1 MEDLINESYEFEQVD
16 NDPLHTKY
24 VIKDILDRS
33 GKKTVVSY
41 QGKDNRKSFDETFG
55 KNKMEI
61 ASKIIGDNSISLSK
75 KLALK

>member
-1 MEDLINESYEFEQVD
+1 MKNI
-16 NDPLHTKY
+16 
-24 VIKDILDRS
+24 IKDILDKS

-41 QGKDNRKSFDETFG
+41 KNKDNRQSFDETFG

-61 ASKIIGDNSISLSK
+61 ASKIIGDNSISFSK

>member
-1 MEDLINESYEFEQVD
+1 MKNI
-16 NDPLHTKY
+16 
-24 VIKDILDRS
+24 IKDILDKS

-41 QGKDNRKSFDETFG
+41 KDKDNRQSFDETFG

>member
-1 MEDLINESYEFEQVD
+1 MKNI
-16 NDPLHTKY
+16 
-24 VIKDILDRS
+24 IKDILDKS

-41 QGKDNRKSFDETFG
+41 KDKENRKSFDETFG

-75 KLALK
+75 KLAAK

>member
-1 MEDLINESYEFEQVD
+1 MKNI
-16 NDPLHTKY
+16 
-24 VIKDILDRS
+24 IKDILDKS

-41 QGKDNRKSFDETFG
+41 KDKDNRQSFDETFG

-61 ASKIIGDNSISLSK
+61 ASKIIGDNSISLSE